1 MSTLYPLPP
10 FRPYIQNEII
20 DDLTDFFQV
29 GINDS
34 GNFAVDNYATGA
46 YVNIYER

>member
-1 MSTLYPLPP
+1 MATLYPLPP

-34 GNFAVDNYATGA
+34 GNFAIDNYYDSAWE
-46 YVNIYER
+46 NIYER